1 MRLMVLLSL
10 IMVFTLSNDIFAQA
24 AGNVI
29 YSQDK
34 GNAGN
39 PSDKKEYQET
49 SSGNVFTSPSTV
61 IFETSVLMNVKADE
75 YVTTLAVEQECANV
89 EECSQK
95 LDDRINSF
103 INALGVTGIERERV
117 FVDFVAQ
124 NRIYDFDVSK
134 TLAKEKQ
141 VGFIIKKNILI
152 YYKDKA
158 LTDKIVTVA
167 AKYGIYDL
175 VKVDYLV
182 KDTGSIK
189 KKLLEEAL
197 ALIKEKEARYSST
210 FGFRFRYQVVIE
222 REKYRTYYPTQMY
235 NAYSAFETGKVAR
248 NSIYANNYTYLN
260 INSNNPNNQ
269 NNQLRV
275 QEARKSA
282 TFYYDP
288 LNAEGF
294 DQIIN
299 PVVNEPV
306 VQFTLFIRI
315 KYELDR

>member
-1 MRLMVLLSL
+1 MKIMMLLSL
-10 IMVFTLSNDIFAQA
+10 LLVFVIPESIFAQA

-29 YSQDK
+29 YSQEK
-34 GNAGN
+34 GNTATTADN
-39 PSDKKEYQET
+39 KKAYQEMA
-49 SSGNVFTSPSTV
+49 SGNVFIAANTLL
-61 IFETSVLMNVKADE
+61 FESSVLMNVKADE
-75 YVTTLAVEQECANV
+75 YVTTLAVEQECPTV

-95 LDDRINSF
+95 LDDRVSSF
-103 INALGVTGIERERV
+103 ISALGSIGIEKERI

-158 LTDKIVTVA
+158 LTDRIVTVG
-167 AKYGIYDL
+167 AKFGIYDL

-182 KDTGSIK
+182 KDTGAIK
-189 KKLLEEAL
+189 KKLLDEAL
-197 ALIKEKEARYSST
+197 AVIKEKEAKYNST
-210 FGFRFRYQVVIE
+210 FGFRYRYYVVVE
-222 REKYRTYYPTQMY
+222 REKYNTYYPTQMY
-235 NAYSAFETGKVAR
+235 NTYNAFETGKISR
-248 NSIYANNYTYLN
+248 NSIYANNYTN
-260 INSNNPNNQ
+260 VSN

-294 DQIIN
+294 DQVIN

-306 VQFTLFIRI
+306 VQFTLYVRV